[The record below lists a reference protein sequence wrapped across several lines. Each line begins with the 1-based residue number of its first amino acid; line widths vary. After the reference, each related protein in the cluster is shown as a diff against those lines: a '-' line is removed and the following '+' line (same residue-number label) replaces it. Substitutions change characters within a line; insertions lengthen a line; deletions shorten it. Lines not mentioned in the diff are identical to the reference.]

1 MFKQYFKIILRNWKK
16 NKIYTVINIVGLA
29 IAFSITLL
37 ISNHVI
43 TEWTMDKFH
52 SNAGNIYRITNQYL
66 ESKEWESLTAYL
78 IGPYAKQEIPGIVNY
93 TRIMPSNSYG
103 IKNNE
108 TEEYIPIP
116 KSLFIDENFFQMFD
130 FPIIQGKI
138 DSTVLNWII
147 VTQNYAKQHF
157 GDQNPIDKTVFIKDL
172 DSEKDH
178 GCVARIVAVIEDLPA
193 NSSIQS
199 DIFIDSRVISKNRDI
214 LYWGCCSSYT
224 YLQLASTADIS
235 VIERMIPQMI
245 EKNNSYLKAN
255 EYRCQ
260 LQPLTD
266 IYFHSNHL
274 HPEAILRGQISLS
287 LLLYGIILLI
297 LFLALGNYIMIKT
310 AQINKN
316 ITRMGIQ
323 KCFGADNRTI
333 RLQLSLEIGIHTLC
347 ALLLSFALAYVLH
360 PYIIE
365 ILSPEH
371 PYRFHLSFQKFA
383 GFLLLVFFAMF
394 LTGFVLH
401 LYTHRR
407 LNHNGLKQA
416 IQPAPRYKD
425 IKKILTIVQITIFSA
440 LLFCATA
447 VSRQMNY
454 MQHMD
459 LGFNQENILYFYWP
473 DNEFRYETLK
483 QKLQHYPAILN
494 ASNGYPLPCYER
506 AESISIPNQPE
517 KTIKARIILGDADYI
532 DTYQIQLQEGRCLK
546 KYNYPIDLKEF
557 ARIRPNHIREAIVN
571 RSLVKALQ
579 LEHPLETILNLWDH
593 ECPLKIVGVVDDFQY
608 FPLYKYTE
616 PAIIMYEFPQISS
629 TMIVHYQTG
638 EFQNVYRY
646 IRTMFQEKFPN
657 TLFKCEEYNFS
668 ELYGKDI
675 AVVKLIILFALITIL
690 IGGMGIF
697 AFSTFMVESKTR
709 EVALRKVN
717 GATEWQIMQLFNQQF
732 FARVLLACFI
742 GLPVAYYASKE
753 WLKGFAYKVEIHA
766 GLFIFVFLTSVF
778 VVLAITTW
786 QTRKAARQNPIDT
799 LKTE

>member
-52 SNAGNIYRITNQYL
+52 ANAGRIYRITEQYL
-66 ESKEWESLTAYL
+66 ETDWSSLTSYL
-78 IGPYAKQEIPGIVNY
+78 TGPYAKQEIPGIINY
-93 TRIMPSNSYG
+93 TRVVLLDSYG
-103 IKNNE
+103 VKNE
-108 TEEYIPIP
+108 EEEEYTPIP
-116 KSLFIDENFFQMFD
+116 KGLFIDEHFFQMFD
-130 FPIIQGKI
+130 FPMIQGAI
-138 DSTVLNWII
+138 DSTVLHWVI
-147 VTQNYAKQHF
+147 VTRNYAKQHF
-157 GDQNPIDKTVFIKDL
+157 GDQNPIGETVHIKNL
-172 DSEKDH
+172 HSEDP
-178 GCVARIVAVIEDLPA
+178 GCAAQIVALIEDLPA

-199 DIFIDSRVISKNRDI
+199 DIFIDSRVISKDMFH
-214 LYWGCCSSYT
+214 WGYHSSNT
-224 YLQLASTADIS
+224 YLQLTSTADIPT
-235 VIERMIPQMI
+235 IERMIPEMI
-245 EKNNSYLKAN
+245 EKYYPYIKADEN
-255 EYRCQ
+255 KHH
-260 LQPLTD
+260 LQPLTEL
-266 IYFHSNHL
+266 YFHSNHISKD
-274 HPEAILRGQISLS
+274 ECLRGQISLS

-310 AQINKN
+310 AQINRN
-316 ITRMGIQ
+316 MTRMAIQ

-333 RLQLSLEIGIHTLC
+333 RHQLSLEIGIHTLC
-347 ALLLSFALAYVLH
+347 ALLLSLALAYVLH

-371 PYRFHLSFQKFA
+371 PYAFHLSFQKFA

-394 LTGFVLH
+394 LTGLVLH
-401 LYTHRR
+401 IYTHRR

-416 IQPAPRYKD
+416 IHPAHRYKD
-425 IKKILTIVQITIFSA
+425 IKKILTVVQITIFSA
-440 LLFCATA
+440 LLFCALT
-447 VSRQMNY
+447 VSKQMNY

-459 LGFNQENILYFYWP
+459 LGFNQENILHFYWP
-473 DNEFRYETLK
+473 DKEFRYETLK
-483 QKLQHYPAILN
+483 QELLHHPAILN
-494 ASNGYPLPCYER
+494 VSNGAPLPSYGH
-506 AESISIPNQPE
+506 PNTVSLKDQPE
-517 KTIKARIILGDADYI
+517 KTINAYIVLGDADYI
-532 DTYQIQLQEGRCLK
+532 DTYQIHLREGRSLNK
-546 KYNYPIDLKEF
+546 ESYPSNPGEF
-557 ARIRPNHIREAIVN
+557 AMVRPHHVREVVVN
-571 RSLVKALQ
+571 RSFVQALQ
-579 LEHPLETILNLWDH
+579 LDHPLETILNLWNH
-593 ECPLKIVGVVDDFQY
+593 EHPIKIVGVVDDFQY
-608 FPLYKYTE
+608 LPLYKYTE
-616 PAIIMYEFPQISS
+616 PALIIYELPQIST
-629 TMIVHYQTG
+629 TMIVHYQKG
-638 EFQNVYRY
+638 EYQNVYHY
-646 IRTMFQEKFPN
+646 LRTMFQEKFPH
-657 TLFKCEEYNFS
+657 TVFKCEEYNFS

-675 AVVKLIILFALITIL
+675 AVVKLIILFAFIAIL

-697 AFSTFMVESKTR
+697 AFSTFMAESKTR

-753 WLKGFAYKVEIHA
+753 WLKGFAYKIEIHA